1 MINESAH
8 AFTSSPEVIAMSED
22 HRILVVDDEPSIRE
36 GIAMLLASHGYN
48 VSTAEHGFDA
58 LLQLRSVNPELIVSD
73 LNMPQMSGFDL
84 LSVLGRRFPEI
95 LVIAML
101 APTSPG

>member
-1 MINESAH
+1 
-8 AFTSSPEVIAMSED
+8 MSED

-101 APTSPG
+101 APTSPGIMSPAA